1 MQLEYPL
8 TNHMKG
14 NIVLTQEKTAIAYYR
29 VRSET
34 VMLTDVEKK
43 LKTKRKVARALNR
56 LKANDENGNGFRTRN
71 GHGLRIYMGNWC
83 TFNQKR
89 SRC

>member
-34 VMLTDVEKK
+34 VMLTDVEKIK
-43 LKTKRKVARALNR
+43 NEKKSCSCVKSLKSK
-56 LKANDENGNGFRTRN
+56 
-71 GHGLRIYMGNWC
+71 
-83 TFNQKR
+83 
-89 SRC
+89 

>member
-43 LKTKRKVARALNR
+43 LKTKRKVTRALNR
-56 LKANDENGNGFRTRN
+56 LK
-71 GHGLRIYMGNWC
+71 L
-83 TFNQKR
+83 TFCQLMPTFEEKWVL
-89 SRC
+89 CVL